1 MAKICDFGWSAY
13 CPKEFRTTLCGTPL
27 YLSPEMLVGKAYN
40 KKVDIWALGSIAH
53 ELATSKDPFQIR
65 HSDDLAR
72 IVNEDFEMA
81 AGSPELRSFVGF
93 VLKKNPAKRPDAD
106 TMLKHPFI
114 EKYRDLETSEELSRL
129 HQ

>member
-1 MAKICDFGWSAY
+1 
-13 CPKEFRTTLCGTPL
+13 
-27 YLSPEMLVGKAYN
+27 MLIGKAYN

-53 ELATSKDPFQIR
+53 ELATSKDPFQIK
-65 HSDDLAR
+65 HSDDLAK
-72 IVNEDFEMA
+72 IINDDFEMA
-81 AGSPELRSFVGF
+81 TGSPELRSFVGF

>member
-1 MAKICDFGWSAY
+1 MA
-13 CPKEFRTTLCGTPL
+13 T
-27 YLSPEMLVGKAYN
+27 
-40 KKVDIWALGSIAH
+40 
-53 ELATSKDPFQIR
+53 
-65 HSDDLAR
+65 
-72 IVNEDFEMA
+72 
-81 AGSPELRSFVGF
+81 GSPELRSFVGF